1 MIHIALLNDRA
12 NTYEQIEL
20 ILRQLAAPLIYNE
33 PGGLNFR
40 NFEDIETPET
50 AYLRLDANQGRLAF
64 MASVTKTARER
75 IFVARKLWNPFPLDE

>member
-1 MIHIALLNDRA
+1 MPAL
-12 NTYEQIEL
+12 EL
-20 ILRQLAAPLIYNE
+20 AQLARQLAAPLTYNE
-33 PGGLNFR
+33 PGGLDFR

-75 IFVARKLWNPFPLDE
+75 IFVARKLWTAFPLDE